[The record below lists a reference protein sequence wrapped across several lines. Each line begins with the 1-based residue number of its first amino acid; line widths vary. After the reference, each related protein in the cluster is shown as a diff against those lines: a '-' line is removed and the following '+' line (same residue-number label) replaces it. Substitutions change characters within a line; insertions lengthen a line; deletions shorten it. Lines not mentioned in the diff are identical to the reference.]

1 MADHTYPTPL
11 YTPVRRDIEAPL
23 YAQIERD
30 FEISIATNRLR
41 PGDLIPGE
49 VELANKYGVSR
60 VTVRQ
65 ALKELVAA
73 GLLYRVQ
80 GKGTF
85 VMQPP
90 IERAE
95 PNITSFFYEMIE
107 SGRKPRADVS
117 TEVRKATEE
126 ERLALHLEPDEQVI
140 VIKRLRYVDDEP
152 LVYQVNTIREALCP
166 ELAFEDLSR
175 QSFQYTLEIKYNLRL
190 IELEESLTCMMPDDE
205 MAQIL
210 NIPLSVPVLVA
221 TRMLYG
227 VGGKI
232 IGMAKAHFR
241 SDRYVYKVVRNTPLP
256 QPQQSE
262 AIKV

>member
-1 MADHTYPTPL
+1 MSMSDESHPTPL
-11 YTPVRRDIEAPL
+11 YTPIKRNIDAPL

-30 FEISIATNRLR
+30 FEISIATNRLK
-41 PGDLIPGE
+41 PGDPIPGE

-65 ALKELVAA
+65 AIKELVAA

-85 VMQPP
+85 VLQPS
-90 IERAE
+90 IERVE

-117 TEVRKATEE
+117 TEVRKANFE
-126 ERLALHLEPDEQVI
+126 ERRILQLEEDERVI

-152 LVYQVNTIREALCP
+152 IIYQVNTVREALCP
-166 ELAFEDLSR
+166 DLASEDLSI

-190 IELEESLTCMMPDDE
+190 IELEETLTCMKPDE
-205 MAQIL
+205 ELAQIL
-210 NIPLSVPVLVA
+210 GIPTSVPLLVA
-221 TRMLYG
+221 TRSLYG

-232 IGMAKAHFR
+232 IGIAKAHFR
-241 SDRYVYKVVRNTPLP
+241 GDRYIYKVVRNMSL
-256 QPQQSE
+256 SE
-262 AIKV
+262 SKN

>member
-1 MADHTYPTPL
+1 MNDQSHPTPL

-30 FEISIATNRLR
+30 FEISIATNRLK

-49 VELANKYGVSR
+49 VELANRYGVSR
-60 VTVRQ
+60 ITVRQ

-85 VMQPP
+85 VLQPP
-90 IERAE
+90 IERAR

-117 TEVRKATEE
+117 TEIRKATSEE
-126 ERLALHLEPDEQVI
+126 ERLLQLDPDERVI
-140 VIKRLRYVDDEP
+140 VVKRLRYVDDEP
-152 LVYQVNTIREALCP
+152 IVYQINSIREAICP
-166 ELAFEDLSR
+166 ALVSEDLST

-190 IELEESLTCMMPDDE
+190 IELKESITCMMPDE
-205 MAQIL
+205 TIAQIL
-210 NIPLSVPVLVA
+210 NIPMSVPLLVA

-227 VGGKI
+227 VGGEI

-241 SDRYVYKVVRNTPLP
+241 GDRYVYKIVRNTFPSKTTS
-256 QPQQSE
+256 Q
-262 AIKV
+262 K

>member
-1 MADHTYPTPL
+1 MADQSYPTPL
-11 YTPVRRDIEAPL
+11 YTPVRRDIDAPL

-41 PGDLIPGE
+41 PGDPIPGE

-85 VMQPP
+85 VLQPT
-90 IERAE
+90 IERVE

-117 TEVRKATEE
+117 IEVRQAEPEE
-126 ERLALHLEPDEQVI
+126 IRILQLEPDERVI

-152 LVYQVNTIREALCP
+152 IIYQVNTIREALCP
-166 ELAFEDLSR
+166 DLASENFSV
-175 QSFQYTLEIKYNLRL
+175 QSFQYTLEIKYGLRL
-190 IELEESLTCMMPDDE
+190 VELEESLTCMLPDE
-205 MAQIL
+205 KLAQIL
-210 NIPLSVPVLVA
+210 GISTSVPLLVA

-227 VGGKI
+227 MEEEI

-241 SDRYVYKVVRNTPLP
+241 GDRYIYKVVRNISLP
-256 QPQQSE
+256 
-262 AIKV
+262 